1 MRGDEGGRV
10 MRKLLKQTLR
20 GGEVHPCVC
29 VSVCLCVLMYIGD

>member
-20 GGEVHPCVC
+20 GVKCTL
-29 VSVCLCVLMYIGD
+29 VSVCLCVRMYIGD